1 MTASPQNH
9 LRNIAI
15 VAHVDHGKTSLVDA
29 MLRYSHVFRPD
40 QQVADLIMDSDPQE
54 RERGITILAKNTGIK
69 YGDVMVNIIDTP
81 GHADFSGEVE
91 RVVNMADG
99 CLLVV
104 DAVEGPM
111 PQTRYV
117 LRIAL
122 RQGLRPIL
130 VINKIDRPSADAAA
144 ALSAVQ
150 DLFLELATD
159 SDQLDFPV
167 LYTSAR
173 NQYALTVE
181 GDAPKDMAPLFDAI
195 VDRVPAPVADPEA
208 PLQLLVAA
216 LDYDNHLGQIAVGRV
231 SRGRITKGEQ
241 VVLIG
246 HDDGAPAYRVER
258 LFTFRDLAR
267 HEIESAS
274 AGEIVALSGLRD
286 VRIGD
291 TVASPEAPDPLERMK
306 VEEPTVRMTFS
317 VNTSPFSGQEG
328 KYASSRMLWDRLQR
342 ELQTNVALRAERTGS
357 VDEFLVSG
365 RGELHL
371 SVLIEKMRR
380 EGIEFQV
387 SRPEAVTR
395 RIDGIMHEPYELLF
409 LETRDDYIGAVTED
423 LSARLA
429 QMVDMQSDGVGN
441 VGLQFRLPTRGLIGF
456 RSFFLRATRGN
467 GQMNTEF
474 IGMEPVTGEL
484 KNARSGAVVST
495 ERGIAVTYG
504 LQNAQERGET
514 FVEPQTPVY
523 QGMIVG
529 RHNRERDMDLNV
541 CKERKT
547 TNVRSSTQEI
557 VERLEPAVKFSLEE
571 ALGFINADELVEITP
586 KSIRMRK
593 RILSPDER
601 YRVQRSRAK
610 SLCLAEVSLRHRP
623 APAPTPTAHPAPLR
637 APPSASCLCTAVDG

>member
-1 MTASPQNH
+1 MTEAPQTH

-40 QQVADLIMDSDPQE
+40 QQMIDLIMDSDPQE

-69 YGDVMVNIIDTP
+69 YRDVIVNIIDTP

-122 RQGLRPIL
+122 QQGLRPIL
-130 VINKIDRPSADAAA
+130 VINKIDRPAADAAA

-150 DLFLELATD
+150 DLFLELVTD
-159 SDQLDFPV
+159 PDQLDFPV

-173 NQYALTVE
+173 NQYALTGE
-181 GDAPKDMAPLFDAI
+181 GDAPMDMAPLFEAI
-195 VDRVPAPVADPEA
+195 VDRVPPPVADPDA

-216 LDYDNHLGQIAVGRV
+216 LDYDNYLGQIAVGRV

-246 HDDGAPAYRVER
+246 HDSNTLAYRVER

-274 AGEIVALSGLRD
+274 AGEIVALSGLRN

-291 TVASPEAPDPLERMK
+291 TVASPAAPDPLERMK

-317 VNTSPFSGQEG
+317 VNTSPFSGKEG
-328 KYASSRMLWDRLQR
+328 QYATSRMLWDRLQR
-342 ELQTNVALRAERTGS
+342 ELQTNVALRVERTGS
-357 VDEFLVSG
+357 ADEFLVSG

-380 EGIEFQV
+380 DGIEFQV

-395 RIDGIMHEPYELLF
+395 RINGKMHEPYELLF
-409 LETRDDYIGAVTED
+409 LETRDDYIGPVTEY
-423 LSARLA
+423 LSSRLA
-429 QMVDMQSDGVGN
+429 QMVDMQSDGSGN
-441 VGLQFRLPTRGLIGF
+441 VRLQFRLPTRGLIGF
-456 RSFFLRATRGN
+456 RSFFLRAARGN

-474 IGMEPVTGEL
+474 IGMEPMTGAV
-484 KNARSGAVVST
+484 KNARSGAVVSA
-495 ERGIAVTYG
+495 GNGVAVTYG

-514 FVEPQTPVY
+514 FVEPKTPVY

-529 RHNRERDMDLNV
+529 RHNREGDMDLNV
-541 CKERKT
+541 CKERKMSNMRSPT
-547 TNVRSSTQEI
+547 ADIDVR
-557 VERLEPAVKFSLEE
+557 LAPAVKFSLEE
-571 ALGFINADELVEITP
+571 ALGFINVDELVEVTP

-593 RILSPDER
+593 RVLSPDER
-601 YRVQRSRAK
+601 YRVQRSRA
-610 SLCLAEVSLRHRP
+610 
-623 APAPTPTAHPAPLR
+623 R
-637 APPSASCLCTAVDG
+637 AAR

>member
-1 MTASPQNH
+1 MTEAFQTH

-40 QQVADLIMDSDPQE
+40 QQVTDLIMDSDPQE

-69 YGDVMVNIIDTP
+69 YGEVMINIIDTP

-122 RQGLRPIL
+122 EQGLRPIL
-130 VINKIDRPSADAAA
+130 VINKIDRPTADASA

-159 SDQLDFPV
+159 PDQLDFPV

-173 NQYALTVE
+173 NRYALNEVADTSR
-181 GDAPKDMAPLFDAI
+181 DMGPLFDAI
-195 VDRVPAPVADPEA
+195 VDRVPPPVADPDA

-216 LDYDNHLGQIAVGRV
+216 LDYDNYIGQIAIGRV

-246 HDDGAPAYRVER
+246 RDKSAPAFRVER
-258 LFTFRDLAR
+258 VFTFRDLAR

-274 AGEIVALSGLRD
+274 AGEIIALSGLRD
-286 VRIGD
+286 IRIGD
-291 TVASPEAPDPLERMK
+291 TVASPAAPQPLERMR
-306 VEEPTVRMTFS
+306 VEEPTVRMAFS
-317 VNTSPFSGQEG
+317 VNTSPFAGREG
-328 KYASSRMLWDRLQR
+328 LYATSRMLWDRLQR
-342 ELQTNVALRAERTGS
+342 EIQTNVALRVERTDS
-357 VDEFLVSG
+357 ADEFLVSG

-395 RIDGIMHEPYELLF
+395 RVNGKIHEPYELLF
-409 LETRDDYIGAVTED
+409 LETREEYIGQVTEE
-423 LSARLA
+423 LSSRLA
-429 QMVDMQSDGVGN
+429 HMVDIRNDGSGN
-441 VGLQFRLPTRGLIGF
+441 VRLQFQLPTRGLIGF
-456 RSFFLRATRGN
+456 RSFFLRAARGN

-474 IGMEPVTGEL
+474 MGMEPMTGML
-484 KNARSGAVVST
+484 KNVRSGAMVSA
-495 ERGIAVTYG
+495 ESGIAVTYG

-541 CKERKT
+541 CKERKMS
-547 TNVRSSTQEI
+547 NMRSSTQEI
-557 VERLEPAVKFSLEE
+557 AERLAPAVKFSLEQ
-571 ALGFINADELVEITP
+571 ALGFINADELVEVTP

-593 RILSPDER
+593 RILSPGER
-601 YRVQRSRAK
+601 HRAQRSRA
-610 SLCLAEVSLRHRP
+610 
-623 APAPTPTAHPAPLR
+623 R
-637 APPSASCLCTAVDG
+637 ASR

>member
-1 MTASPQNH
+1 MTEAPQTH

-40 QQVADLIMDSDPQE
+40 QQVTDLIMDSDPQE

-122 RQGLRPIL
+122 QQGLRPIL
-130 VINKIDRPSADAAA
+130 VINKIDRPTADSAA

-159 SDQLDFPV
+159 PDQLDFPV

-173 NQYALTVE
+173 NQYALTEE
-181 GDAPKDMAPLFDAI
+181 GDTPKDMAPLFDAI
-195 VDRVPAPVADPEA
+195 VDRVPPPIADPDA

-216 LDYDNHLGQIAVGRV
+216 LDYDNYLGQVAVGRV

-246 HDDGAPAYRVER
+246 HDDNVPAYRVER

-291 TVASPEAPDPLERMK
+291 TVASPTAPESLERMK

-317 VNTSPFSGQEG
+317 VNTSPFSGREG
-328 KYASSRMLWDRLQR
+328 QYATSRMLWDRLQR
-342 ELQTNVALRAERTGS
+342 ELQTNVALRVERTDS
-357 VDEFLVSG
+357 ADEFLVSG

-387 SRPEAVTR
+387 SRPEAVIR
-395 RIDGIMHEPYELLF
+395 IIDGKTYEPYELLF
-409 LETRDDYIGAVTED
+409 LETRDDYIGPVTED
-423 LSARLA
+423 LSSRLA
-429 QMVDMQSDGVGN
+429 QMVDMQSDGSGN
-441 VGLQFRLPTRGLIGF
+441 VRLQFRLPTRGLIGF
-456 RSFFLRATRGN
+456 QSFFLRATRGN
-467 GQMNTEF
+467 GQMSTEF
-474 IGMEPVTGEL
+474 IGMEPMAGVV
-484 KNARSGAVVST
+484 KNARSGAVVSA
-495 ERGIAVTYG
+495 EGGIAVTYG

-514 FVEPQTPVY
+514 FVEPQTSVY

-541 CKERKT
+541 CKERKM
-547 TNVRSSTQEI
+547 TNMRSATQEI
-557 VERLEPAVKFSLEE
+557 VERLAPAVKFSLEE
-571 ALGFINADELVEITP
+571 ALSFITEDELVEVTP

-601 YRVQRSRAK
+601 YRVQRARARA
-610 SLCLAEVSLRHRP
+610 SL
-623 APAPTPTAHPAPLR
+623 
-637 APPSASCLCTAVDG
+637 

>member
-1 MTASPQNH
+1 MTESSQTH

-69 YGDVMVNIIDTP
+69 YGDVMINIIDTP

-122 RQGLRPIL
+122 KQGLRPIL
-130 VINKIDRPSADAAA
+130 VINKIDRAAADAAA

-159 SDQLDFPV
+159 PDQLDFPV

-173 NQYALTVE
+173 DQYALTAV
-181 GDAPKDMAPLFDAI
+181 GDTPKDMAPLFDAI
-195 VDRVPAPVADPEA
+195 VDRVPAPVADPNA

-216 LDYDNHLGQIAVGRV
+216 LDYDNYLGQIAVGRV
-231 SRGRITKGEQ
+231 SRGRIAKGEQ
-241 VVLIG
+241 VVLID
-246 HDDGAPAYRVER
+246 HDNNAPAYRVER

-274 AGEIVALSGLRD
+274 AGEIVALAGLSG

-291 TVASPEAPDPLERMK
+291 TVASPEAPDSLERMK

-328 KYASSRMLWDRLQR
+328 KYASSRMLRDRLQR
-342 ELQTNVALRAERTGS
+342 ELQTNVALRVDSTDTA
-357 VDEFLVSG
+357 DEFLVSG

-387 SRPEAVTR
+387 SRPEAVTK
-395 RIDGIMHEPYELLF
+395 RIDGVMYEPYEYLF

-429 QMVDMQSDGVGN
+429 QMVDMQSDGMGN

-474 IGMEPVTGEL
+474 IGMEPMTGAL

-523 QGMIVG
+523 QGMIIG

-586 KSIRMRK
+586 KSVRMRK
-593 RILSPDER
+593 RILSSDER

-610 SLCLAEVSLRHRP
+610 TSV
-623 APAPTPTAHPAPLR
+623 
-637 APPSASCLCTAVDG
+637 

>member
-1 MTASPQNH
+1 MTESPQTH

-246 HDDGAPAYRVER
+246 HDSGTPAYRVER
-258 LFTFRDLAR
+258 LYTFRDLER

-342 ELQTNVALRAERTGS
+342 ELQTNVALRVERTDTA
-357 VDEFLVSG
+357 DEFLVSG

-371 SVLIEKMRR
+371 SVFIEKMRR

-387 SRPEAVTR
+387 SRPEAVTK
-395 RIDGIMHEPYELLF
+395 RIDGKMHEPYEYLF

-423 LSARLA
+423 LSSRLA
-429 QMVDMQSDGVGN
+429 QMVDMQSDGASN
-441 VGLQFRLPTRGLIGF
+441 IRLQFRLPTRGLIGF

-504 LQNAQERGET
+504 LQNAQERAET

-601 YRVQRSRAK
+601 YRVQRSR
-610 SLCLAEVSLRHRP
+610 S
-623 APAPTPTAHPAPLR
+623 R
-637 APPSASCLCTAVDG
+637 ASV

>member
-1 MTASPQNH
+1 MTEASQTH

-69 YGDVMVNIIDTP
+69 YGDVMINIIDTP

-122 RQGLRPIL
+122 QQGLRPIL
-130 VINKIDRPSADAAA
+130 VINKIDRPAADAAA
-144 ALSAVQ
+144 TLSAVQ

-173 NQYALTVE
+173 NQYALTRE
-181 GDAPKDMAPLFDAI
+181 GDAPEDMAPLFDAI
-195 VDRVPAPVADPEA
+195 VDRVPPPQADPDA

-246 HDDGAPAYRVER
+246 HDTGAPSYRVER

-291 TVASPEAPDPLERMK
+291 TVASPAAPDPLERMK

-328 KYASSRMLWDRLQR
+328 RYASSRMLWGRLER
-342 ELQTNVALRAERTGS
+342 ELQTNVALRVERTDS
-357 VDEFLVSG
+357 ADEFLVSG

-387 SRPEAVTR
+387 SRPEAVTK
-395 RIDGIMHEPYELLF
+395 RIDGKMYEPYETLF
-409 LETRDDYIGAVTED
+409 LETRNDYIGAITED
-423 LSARLA
+423 LSSRLA
-429 QMVDMQSDGVGN
+429 QMVDMQSDGDGN
-441 VGLQFRLPTRGLIGF
+441 VRLQFRLPTRGLIGF
-456 RSFFLRATRGN
+456 RSLFLRATRGN

-474 IGMEPVTGEL
+474 IGMEPMTGAL

-495 ERGIAVTYG
+495 ERGVAVTYG
-504 LQNAQERGET
+504 LQNAQERAET

-523 QGMIVG
+523 QGMIIG

-541 CKERKT
+541 CKERKMS
-547 TNVRSSTQEI
+547 NVRSATQEI

-571 ALGFINADELVEITP
+571 ALSFINADELVEITP

-601 YRVQRSRAK
+601 YRVQRSRART
-610 SLCLAEVSLRHRP
+610 SV
-623 APAPTPTAHPAPLR
+623 
-637 APPSASCLCTAVDG
+637 

>member
-1 MTASPQNH
+1 MTEASQTH

-29 MLRYSHVFRPD
+29 MLRYSRVFRPD
-40 QQVADLIMDSDPQE
+40 QEMTDLIMDSDPQE

-122 RQGLRPIL
+122 QQGLRPIL
-130 VINKIDRPSADAAA
+130 VINKVDRASADASA

-150 DLFLELATD
+150 DLFLELVTD
-159 SDQLDFPV
+159 PDQLDFPV

-173 NQYALTVE
+173 NQYALSEE
-181 GDAPKDMAPLFDAI
+181 GDAPTDMAPLFDAI
-195 VDRVPAPVADPEA
+195 VNRVPAPVADPDA

-216 LDYDNHLGQIAVGRV
+216 LDYDNYLGQIAVGRV

-246 HDDGAPAYRVER
+246 HDNSTPAYRVER

-291 TVASPEAPDPLERMK
+291 TVASPDAPDPLERMK
-306 VEEPTVRMTFS
+306 VEEPTVRMTFG
-317 VNTSPFSGQEG
+317 VNTSPFSGREG
-328 KYASSRMLWDRLQR
+328 RYATSRMLWDRLQR
-342 ELQTNVALRAERTGS
+342 EIQTNVALRVERTGS
-357 VDEFLVSG
+357 ADEFLVSG

-387 SRPEAVTR
+387 SRPEAVTK
-395 RIDGIMHEPYELLF
+395 RIDGKMHEPYELLF
-409 LETRDDYIGAVTED
+409 LETRDDYIGSVTED

-429 QMVDMQSDGVGN
+429 QMVDLRSDGSGN
-441 VGLQFRLPTRGLIGF
+441 VHLQFRLPTRGLIGF
-456 RSFFLRATRGN
+456 RSFFLQATRGN

-474 IGMEPVTGEL
+474 VGMEPMTGAL
-484 KNARSGAVVST
+484 KNARSGAVVSA
-495 ERGIAVTYG
+495 ESGVAVTNG

-541 CKERKT
+541 CKERKMS
-547 TNVRSSTQEI
+547 NMRSSTKDI
-557 VERLEPAVKFSLEE
+557 AVRLAPSVKFSLEE
-571 ALGFINADELVEITP
+571 ALGFINMDELVEVTP
-586 KSIRMRK
+586 KTIRMRK

-601 YRVQRSRAK
+601 YRVERSRAK
-610 SLCLAEVSLRHRP
+610 AAR
-623 APAPTPTAHPAPLR
+623 
-637 APPSASCLCTAVDG
+637 

>member
-1 MTASPQNH
+1 MTETAQSH

-29 MLRYSHVFRPD
+29 MLRYSRVFRPD
-40 QQVADLIMDSDPQE
+40 QQVDELIMDSDPQE
-54 RERGITILAKNTGIK
+54 RERGITILAKNTGIR
-69 YGDVMVNIIDTP
+69 YGDVTINIIDTP

-122 RQGLRPIL
+122 QQGLRPIL
-130 VINKIDRPSADAAA
+130 VINKIDRPTADAPA

-159 SDQLDFPV
+159 PDQLDFPV

-173 NQYALTVE
+173 NQYALAEET
-181 GDAPKDMAPLFDAI
+181 DTPKDMGPLFDAI
-195 VDRVPAPVADPEA
+195 VERVPPPVADPDA
-208 PLQLLVAA
+208 PLQMLVAA

-231 SRGRITKGEQ
+231 SRGRIAKDEQ
-241 VVLIG
+241 VVLLG
-246 HDDGAPAYRVER
+246 QDDSALPYRVER

-267 HEIESAS
+267 HAIESAS
-274 AGEIVALSGLRD
+274 AGEIVALSGLRG

-291 TVASPEAPDPLERMK
+291 TVASPVSPEPLERMK
-306 VEEPTVRMTFS
+306 VEDPTVRMTFS
-317 VNTSPFSGQEG
+317 VNTSPFSGMEG
-328 KYASSRMLWDRLQR
+328 QYATSRMLWDRLQR
-342 ELQTNVALRAERTGS
+342 ELQTNVALRVERTDS
-357 VDEFLVSG
+357 ADEFLVSG

-395 RIDGIMHEPYELLF
+395 VIDGRLHEPYELLF
-409 LETRDDYIGAVTED
+409 LETRDDYIGPVTQE
-423 LSARLA
+423 LSSRLA
-429 QMVDMQSDGVGN
+429 QMMDMQSDGSGN
-441 VGLQFRLPTRGLIGF
+441 VRLQFRLPTRGLIGF
-456 RSFFLRATRGN
+456 QSFFMRAARGN
-467 GQMNTEF
+467 GQMSTEF
-474 IGMEPVTGEL
+474 TGMEPVNGEV
-484 KNARSGAVVST
+484 KPARAGAVVSA
-495 ERGIAVTYG
+495 ESGVAVTYG

-541 CKERKT
+541 CKERKM
-547 TNVRSSTQEI
+547 TNMRSATQEI
-557 VERLEPAVKFSLEE
+557 VERLAPAVRFSLEE
-571 ALGFINADELVEITP
+571 ALGFINDDELVEVTP
-586 KSIRMRK
+586 QSIRMRK
-593 RILSPDER
+593 RILNPDER
-601 YRVQRSRAK
+601 YRVNRARAK
-610 SLCLAEVSLRHRP
+610 ATR
-623 APAPTPTAHPAPLR
+623 
-637 APPSASCLCTAVDG
+637 

>member
-1 MTASPQNH
+1 MTEAPQTH

-40 QQVADLIMDSDPQE
+40 QQVTDLIMDSDPQE

-122 RQGLRPIL
+122 QQGLRPIL
-130 VINKIDRPSADAAA
+130 VINKIDRPTADSAA

-159 SDQLDFPV
+159 PDQLDFPV

-173 NQYALTVE
+173 NQYALTEE
-181 GDAPKDMAPLFDAI
+181 GDTPKDMAPLFDAI
-195 VDRVPAPVADPEA
+195 VDRVPPPIADPDA

-216 LDYDNHLGQIAVGRV
+216 LDYDNYLGQVAVGRV

-246 HDDGAPAYRVER
+246 HDDNAPAYRVER

-291 TVASPEAPDPLERMK
+291 TVASPAAPEPLERMK

-317 VNTSPFSGQEG
+317 VNTSPFSGREG
-328 KYASSRMLWDRLQR
+328 QYATSRMLWDRLQR
-342 ELQTNVALRAERTGS
+342 ELQTNVALRVERTDS
-357 VDEFLVSG
+357 ADEFLVSG

-387 SRPEAVTR
+387 SRPEAVIR
-395 RIDGIMHEPYELLF
+395 IIDGKTYEPYELLF
-409 LETRDDYIGAVTED
+409 LETRDDYIGPVTED
-423 LSARLA
+423 LSSRLA
-429 QMVDMQSDGVGN
+429 QMVDMQSDGSGN
-441 VGLQFRLPTRGLIGF
+441 VRLQFRLPTRGLIGF
-456 RSFFLRATRGN
+456 QSFFLRATRGN
-467 GQMNTEF
+467 GQMSTEF
-474 IGMEPVTGEL
+474 IGMEPMAGVV
-484 KNARSGAVVST
+484 KNARSGAVVSA
-495 ERGIAVTYG
+495 EGGIAVTYG

-514 FVEPQTPVY
+514 FVEPQTSVY

-541 CKERKT
+541 CKERKM
-547 TNVRSSTQEI
+547 TNIRSATQEI
-557 VERLEPAVKFSLEE
+557 VERLAPAVKFSLEE
-571 ALGFINADELVEITP
+571 ALSFITEDELVEVTP

-601 YRVQRSRAK
+601 YRVQRARARA
-610 SLCLAEVSLRHRP
+610 SL
-623 APAPTPTAHPAPLR
+623 
-637 APPSASCLCTAVDG
+637 

>member
-1 MTASPQNH
+1 MTEASQTH

-29 MLRYSHVFRPD
+29 MLRYSHVFRPG
-40 QQVADLIMDSDPQE
+40 QQMTDLIMDSDPQE

-122 RQGLRPIL
+122 QQGLRPIL
-130 VINKIDRPSADAAA
+130 VINKIDRPAADAAA

-159 SDQLDFPV
+159 PDQLDFPV

-173 NQYALTVE
+173 NQYALAGE

-195 VDRVPAPVADPEA
+195 VDRVPPPVADPDA
-208 PLQLLVAA
+208 PLQMLVAA
-216 LDYDNHLGQIAVGRV
+216 LDYDNYLGQIAIGRV
-231 SRGRITKGEQ
+231 SRGRIAKGGQ

-246 HDDGAPAYRVER
+246 HDSNTHAYRVER

-267 HEIESAS
+267 LEIESAA
-274 AGEIVALSGLRD
+274 AGEIVALSGLSG

-291 TVASPEAPDPLERMK
+291 TVASPAAPDPLERMK

-317 VNTSPFSGQEG
+317 VNTSPFSGREG
-328 KYASSRMLWDRLQR
+328 QYATSRMLWDRLQR
-342 ELQTNVALRAERTGS
+342 ELQTNVALRVERTGS
-357 VDEFLVSG
+357 ADEFLVSG

-380 EGIEFQV
+380 DGIEFQV

-395 RIDGIMHEPYELLF
+395 RINGKMHEPYELLF
-409 LETRDDYIGAVTED
+409 VETRDDYIGPVTEY
-423 LSARLA
+423 LSSRLA
-429 QMVDMQSDGVGN
+429 QMVDMQSDGSGN
-441 VGLQFRLPTRGLIGF
+441 VRLQFRLPTRGLIGF
-456 RSFFLRATRGN
+456 RSFFLRAARGN

-474 IGMEPVTGEL
+474 IGMEPMTGAV
-484 KNARSGAVVST
+484 KNARSGAVVSV
-495 ERGIAVTYG
+495 GKGVAVTYG

-529 RHNRERDMDLNV
+529 RHNREGDMDVNV
-541 CKERKT
+541 CKERKMSNMRSPT
-547 TNVRSSTQEI
+547 ADIDVR
-557 VERLEPAVKFSLEE
+557 LAPAVKFSLEE
-571 ALGFINADELVEITP
+571 ALGFINVDELVEVTP

-593 RILSPDER
+593 RVLSPDER
-601 YRVQRSRAK
+601 YRVQRSRA
-610 SLCLAEVSLRHRP
+610 
-623 APAPTPTAHPAPLR
+623 R
-637 APPSASCLCTAVDG
+637 ASR

>member
-1 MTASPQNH
+1 
-9 LRNIAI
+9 
-15 VAHVDHGKTSLVDA
+15 
-29 MLRYSHVFRPD
+29 
-40 QQVADLIMDSDPQE
+40 
-54 RERGITILAKNTGIK
+54 
-69 YGDVMVNIIDTP
+69 
-81 GHADFSGEVE
+81 
-91 RVVNMADG
+91 
-99 CLLVV
+99 
-104 DAVEGPM
+104 
-111 PQTRYV
+111 
-117 LRIAL
+117 
-122 RQGLRPIL
+122 
-130 VINKIDRPSADAAA
+130 
-144 ALSAVQ
+144 
-150 DLFLELATD
+150 
-159 SDQLDFPV
+159 
-167 LYTSAR
+167 
-173 NQYALTVE
+173 
-181 GDAPKDMAPLFDAI
+181 MAPLFDAI
-195 VDRVPAPVADPEA
+195 VDRVPAPIADPEA

-246 HDDGAPAYRVER
+246 HDSNTPAYRVER

-291 TVASPEAPDPLERMK
+291 TVASPDAPDPLERMK

-429 QMVDMQSDGVGN
+429 QMVDMQSDGAGN

-610 SLCLAEVSLRHRP
+610 TSV
-623 APAPTPTAHPAPLR
+623 
-637 APPSASCLCTAVDG
+637 

>member
-1 MTASPQNH
+1 MTEAPQTH

-40 QQVADLIMDSDPQE
+40 QQVTDLIMDSDPQE

-122 RQGLRPIL
+122 QQGLRPIL
-130 VINKIDRPSADAAA
+130 VINKIDRPTADSAA

-159 SDQLDFPV
+159 PDQLDFSV

-173 NQYALTVE
+173 NQYALTEE
-181 GDAPKDMAPLFDAI
+181 GDTPKDMAPLFDAI
-195 VDRVPAPVADPEA
+195 VDRVPPPIADPDA

-216 LDYDNHLGQIAVGRV
+216 LDYDNYLGQVAVGRV

-246 HDDGAPAYRVER
+246 HNDNVPAYRVER

-291 TVASPEAPDPLERMK
+291 TVASPTAPESLERMK

-317 VNTSPFSGQEG
+317 VNTSPFSGREG
-328 KYASSRMLWDRLQR
+328 QYATSRMLWDRLQR
-342 ELQTNVALRAERTGS
+342 ELQTNVALRVERTDS
-357 VDEFLVSG
+357 ADEFLVSG

-387 SRPEAVTR
+387 SRPEAVIR
-395 RIDGIMHEPYELLF
+395 IIDGKTYEPYELLF
-409 LETRDDYIGAVTED
+409 LETRDDYIGPVTED
-423 LSARLA
+423 LSSRLA
-429 QMVDMQSDGVGN
+429 QMVDMQSDGSGN
-441 VGLQFRLPTRGLIGF
+441 VRLQFRLPTRGLIGF
-456 RSFFLRATRGN
+456 QSFFLRATRGN
-467 GQMNTEF
+467 GQMSTEF
-474 IGMEPVTGEL
+474 IGMEPMAGVV
-484 KNARSGAVVST
+484 KNARSGAVVSA
-495 ERGIAVTYG
+495 EGGIAVTYG

-514 FVEPQTPVY
+514 FVEPQTSVY

-541 CKERKT
+541 CKERKM
-547 TNVRSSTQEI
+547 TNIRSATQEI
-557 VERLEPAVKFSLEE
+557 VERLAPAVKFSLEE
-571 ALGFINADELVEITP
+571 ALSFITEDELVEVTP

-601 YRVQRSRAK
+601 YRVQRARARA
-610 SLCLAEVSLRHRP
+610 SL
-623 APAPTPTAHPAPLR
+623 
-637 APPSASCLCTAVDG
+637 

>member
-1 MTASPQNH
+1 MTASSQTH

-69 YGDVMVNIIDTP
+69 YGDVMINIIDTP

-122 RQGLRPIL
+122 KQGLRPIL
-130 VINKIDRPSADAAA
+130 VINKIDRPYADAAA

-159 SDQLDFPV
+159 PDQLDFPV

-173 NQYALTVE
+173 DQYALTNE

-195 VDRVPAPVADPEA
+195 VDRVPPPQADPDA
-208 PLQLLVAA
+208 PLQMLVAA
-216 LDYDNHLGQIAVGRV
+216 LDYDNYLGQIAVGRV

-241 VVLIG
+241 VVLID
-246 HDDGAPAYRVER
+246 HDNNAPAYRVER

-274 AGEIVALSGLRD
+274 AGEIVALAGLRG

-342 ELQTNVALRAERTGS
+342 ELQTNVALRVERTDTA
-357 VDEFLVSG
+357 DEFLVSG

-371 SVLIEKMRR
+371 SVFIEKMRR

-387 SRPEAVTR
+387 SRPEAVTK
-395 RIDGIMHEPYELLF
+395 RINGIMYEPYELLF
-409 LETRDDYIGAVTED
+409 LQTRDDYIGAVTED

-429 QMVDMQSDGVGN
+429 QMVDMHSDGVGN
-441 VGLQFRLPTRGLIGF
+441 VRLQFRLPTRGLIGF
-456 RSFFLRATRGN
+456 RSFFLRAARGN

-474 IGMEPVTGEL
+474 IGMEPMTGTL

-495 ERGIAVTYG
+495 ERGVAVTYG

-571 ALGFINADELVEITP
+571 ALGFINVDELVEITP
-586 KSIRMRK
+586 KNIRMRK

-601 YRVQRSRAK
+601 YRVQRSR
-610 SLCLAEVSLRHRP
+610 S
-623 APAPTPTAHPAPLR
+623 R
-637 APPSASCLCTAVDG
+637 ASI

>member
-1 MTASPQNH
+1 MTEAFQTH

-29 MLRYSHVFRPD
+29 MLRYSHVFRAD
-40 QQVADLIMDSDPQE
+40 QEVTDLIMDSDPQE

-69 YGDVMVNIIDTP
+69 YGEVMINIIDTP

-122 RQGLRPIL
+122 EQGLRPIL
-130 VINKIDRPSADAAA
+130 VINKIDRPAADASA

-159 SDQLDFPV
+159 PDQLDFPV

-173 NQYALTVE
+173 NRYALNEVT
-181 GDAPKDMAPLFDAI
+181 DTPRDMGPLFDAI
-195 VDRVPAPVADPEA
+195 VDRVPPPVADPGA

-216 LDYDNHLGQIAVGRV
+216 LDHDNYIGQIAIGRV

-246 HDDGAPAYRVER
+246 QDESAPVFRVER

-267 HEIESAS
+267 LEIESAS
-274 AGEIVALSGLRD
+274 AGEIIALSGLRD

-291 TVASPEAPDPLERMK
+291 TVASPSAPHPLERMK
-306 VEEPTVRMTFS
+306 VEEPTVRMAFS
-317 VNTSPFSGQEG
+317 VNTSPLAGREG
-328 KYASSRMLWDRLQR
+328 RYATSRMLWDRLQR
-342 ELQTNVALRAERTGS
+342 EIQTNVALRVERTDS
-357 VDEFLVSG
+357 ADEFLVSG

-395 RIDGIMHEPYELLF
+395 RISGKVHEPYELLF
-409 LETRDDYIGAVTED
+409 LETREEYIGQVTEE
-423 LSARLA
+423 LSSRLA
-429 QMVDMQSDGVGN
+429 HMVDIRNDGSGN
-441 VGLQFRLPTRGLIGF
+441 VRLQFQLPTRGLIGF
-456 RSFFLRATRGN
+456 RSFFLRASRGN

-474 IGMEPVTGEL
+474 MGMEPMNGVL
-484 KNARSGAVVST
+484 KNARSGAMVSA
-495 ERGIAVTYG
+495 EGGIAVTYG
-504 LQNAQERGET
+504 LLNAQERGET

-541 CKERKT
+541 CKERKMS
-547 TNVRSSTQEI
+547 NVRSSTQEI
-557 VERLEPAVKFSLEE
+557 AERLAPAVNFSLEQ
-571 ALGFINADELVEITP
+571 ALGFINADELVEVTP

-593 RILSPDER
+593 RILSSGER
-601 YRVQRSRAK
+601 HRVQRSRA
-610 SLCLAEVSLRHRP
+610 
-623 APAPTPTAHPAPLR
+623 R
-637 APPSASCLCTAVDG
+637 ASR

>member
-246 HDDGAPAYRVER
+246 HDSGTPAYRVER

-601 YRVQRSRAK
+601 YRVQRSR
-610 SLCLAEVSLRHRP
+610 S
-623 APAPTPTAHPAPLR
+623 R
-637 APPSASCLCTAVDG
+637 ASV